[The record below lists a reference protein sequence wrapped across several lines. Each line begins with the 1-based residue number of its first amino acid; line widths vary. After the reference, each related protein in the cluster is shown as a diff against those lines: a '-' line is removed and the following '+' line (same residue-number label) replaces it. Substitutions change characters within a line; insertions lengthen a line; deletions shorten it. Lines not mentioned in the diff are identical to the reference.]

1 MESVAVL
8 IKLLVYLKDHICPYV
23 LLTRDEV
30 IEIGS
35 PASIQ
40 EYDQETDILFV
51 IISYLPVVLEELK
64 STLSRKG
71 YPLSPP
77 LVRFTSTVLATS
89 FMVT

>member
-1 MESVAVL
+1 M
-8 IKLLVYLKDHICPYV
+8 

-30 IEIGS
+30 TEIGS

-40 EYDQETDILFV
+40 DYDQETDILFV

-71 YPLSPP
+71 TPYP
-77 LVRFTSTVLATS
+77 RH
-89 FMVT
+89 